1 MLLLDRY
8 LAQPDENH
16 VFYVSWVT
24 KVTSSQLRQSDF
36 CINNQQK
43 IILMAQHEI
52 ETQWMGK
59 MQFNALVNGHTIVMD
74 APPRAGGEENG
85 PIPKPFILTA
95 LSGCTGMDV
104 VALLRKANLAIDDF
118 SLKVTGELSKQQPLE
133 YIAIHIVYDIKGK
146 DADRD
151 AVLKAVNDSQ
161 EKICGVSHMLKKAL
175 PITWDINFNGEE
187 IFSNQPM
194 QTEETIA
201 QPIKN

>member
-1 MLLLDRY
+1 MG
-8 LAQPDENH
+8 
-16 VFYVSWVT
+16 
-24 KVTSSQLRQSDF
+24 
-36 CINNQQK
+36 
-43 IILMAQHEI
+43 QHQI

-59 MQFNALVNGHTIVMD
+59 MQFNALVNGHIIIMD

-118 SLKVTGELSKQQPLE
+118 NLKVTGELSKQQPLE
-133 YIAIHIVYDIKGK
+133 YLAIHIVYDINGK
-146 DADRD
+146 NSDKE
-151 AVLKAVNDSQ
+151 AVVKAVNDSQ

-187 IFSNQPM
+187 VFSNKQWT
-194 QTEETIA
+194 QTDT
-201 QPIKN
+201 K